1 MKAFIAT
8 SLLIIIVLL
17 SGCLGSS
24 NSSIAPTV
32 AFMYA
37 IGTGDNGIHGF
48 NQLSTG
54 DLGFFAI
61 SSFATAPRPV
71 AIAVHPS
78 HNFLYVPNLTS
89 NTVSGFNIDH
99 TAGVLTPIGT
109 AVPPS
114 PACANAGTCANPI
127 GAGVDSAGHFLYLL
141 NQGTGAPSS
150 IPATISVFSI
160 DATRGLLTPIAGSP
174 FPFASLTAPTPQ
186 FIATSPNSAFFF
198 VSNGTTGTVS
208 AFSIGTSG
216 APTEVAGSPF
226 TVGAGANVTGLA
238 IDPKGQIL
246 YAADSANNKVAAFT
260 ITNGVLAPVAGS
272 PFAAGTTPVSIAV
285 DSSSTF
291 VYAANK
297 GSGDISAYKSSSGVL
312 TPIAGSPFTSLPAG
326 TVGTPQPSFVTI
338 DLTNS
343 FLYVANTDTSSISAF
358 FIKPSDGT
366 LTQITNSPFGVG
378 IGVTWMAITK

>member
-1 MKAFIAT
+1 MKAFITT
-8 SLLIIIVLL
+8 SLLIIIFLL

-24 NSSIAPTV
+24 HSSIAPTI

-37 IGTGDNGIHGF
+37 VGTGNNGIRGL

-54 DLGFFAI
+54 DLAVFPI

-71 AIAVHPS
+71 AIALHPS

-99 TAGVLTPIGT
+99 TTGVLTPIGT
-109 AVPPS
+109 AVPPT
-114 PACANAGTCANPI
+114 PACANAGACANPI
-127 GAGVDSAGHFLYLL
+127 GAGIDSGSHFLYLL

-174 FPFASLTAPTPQ
+174 FPFASLVAPTPQ
-186 FIATSPNSAFFF
+186 FIVMSPNSAFFY
-198 VSNGTTGTVS
+198 VSNGTTGTIS

-226 TVGAGANVTGLA
+226 TVGAGATVAGLT
-238 IDPKGQIL
+238 IDPKGQTL
-246 YAADSANNKVAAFT
+246 YAADSANNKVASFT

-285 DSSSTF
+285 DSTSTF
-291 VYAANK
+291 VYTANQ
-297 GSGDISAYKSSSGVL
+297 GSGDVSAYKSSGGVL
-312 TPIAGSPFTSLPAG
+312 TPIAGSPFTSLPTG
-326 TVGTPQPSFVTI
+326 TVGTPQPSFVTV

-343 FLYVANTDTSSISAF
+343 FLYVANTGTSSISAF
-358 FIKPSDGT
+358 FIKTADGT
-366 LTQITNSPFGVG
+366 LTQITNSPFGQG
-378 IGVTWMAITK
+378 IGASWITITK